1 MVDRDVWKKVE
12 SFSRIFAAA
21 CIPVILGIGGW
32 CANQTLEKSKAKED
46 LLKQAIE
53 VVFLSKSEAMSGDG
67 NSFENRRAPRKHW
80 VELYNSLADVKLSN
94 DFIAIVMEQDTVA
107 SEKEVYWTEHMPS
120 LIAKNENAQAP
131 ENTNEDEMGHGWVAV
146 GHVKSS
152 HYSDLD
158 FDISPGATERDG
170 TIKPGKI
177 IQVRWSVTLRS
188 NPRNLEDR
196 QGYAGTG
203 RGLLWGG
210 ECAKVVDSLVD
221 GRSQTWAFIEIVEC
235 PMRSHRDAVQ
245 HAVGSPRPMLPAR
258 PSKSLG

>member
-67 NSFENRRAPRKHW
+67 NSFENRRAHRKHW

-94 DFIAIVMEQDTVA
+94 DFIAIVMEQDTLA
-107 SEKEVYWTEHMPS
+107 NEKEVYWTRHMPS
-120 LIAKNENAQAP
+120 LIAKNENDD
-131 ENTNEDEMGHGWVAV
+131 TNEDDMGHGWVAV

-152 HYSDLD
+152 RYSDLD
-158 FDISPGATERDG
+158 FDIAPNATERDG
-170 TIKPGKI
+170 TIKSGKI
-177 IQVRWSVTLRS
+177 IQARWSVTLRS

-196 QGYAGTG
+196 QGYTGTS

-221 GRSQTWAFIEIVEC
+221 GRSQTWAFIEIVAC
-235 PMRSHRDAVQ
+235 PMTTRSDRAAEQ
-245 HAVGSPRPMLPAR
+245 QAAGFARPMLPAR
-258 PSKSLG
+258 PSKPLS